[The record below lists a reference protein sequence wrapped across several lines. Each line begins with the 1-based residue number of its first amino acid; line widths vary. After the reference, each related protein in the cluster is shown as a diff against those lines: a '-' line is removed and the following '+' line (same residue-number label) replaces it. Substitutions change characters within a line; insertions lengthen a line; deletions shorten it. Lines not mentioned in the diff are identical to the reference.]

1 MGLRGQPKPP
11 KPLLDSESEAA
22 KHIERLKQAN
32 REWQAKYRAEKHY
45 FEEEKKRIS
54 RLPFFTRSLAFA
66 ALEATSES
74 SSSAS
79 LSAHPSSTQ
88 LGNVMFHCGLSFANS

>member
-1 MGLRGQPKPP
+1 MKGELKGMQAASARPPKPP

-32 REWQAKYRAEKHY
+32 REWQARYRVEKHY

-74 SSSAS
+74 SW
-79 LSAHPSSTQ
+79 PDPQKGDVT
-88 LGNVMFHCGLSFANS
+88 